1 METPSGT
8 QTLLGAEQPF
18 FVTRENMDDA
28 QSMSSA
34 TFAHGDLS
42 IGRYRRDRP
51 GLGLST
57 PNPPS
62 PSLMAVVI
70 LRPRPPHAGWR
81 DGRALDVPAL
91 GRGVLACLDLRE
103 SWTMDLSE
111 PFDSCHV
118 YIPLAAFDDIALE
131 NRLPPLERLHCPAT
145 AAVHDETM
153 LHLVQALDPALARPQ
168 EANRLFADHVFSAM
182 TIHLASTYGRLAGGP
197 SPSAGGG
204 ERAGRLSPRQLSRV
218 VELLRGEEVN
228 ELSLSELASHC
239 AMSRS
244 AFARAFRQT
253 TGLPPHR
260 WLLLN
265 RAKRA
270 RDLLE
275 RTETPLSQIALEC
288 GFADQSHLTRVF
300 SRAFQVSPGA
310 WRRQRR
316 D

>member
-8 QTLLGAEQPF
+8 QALLGAERPF
-18 FVTRENMDDA
+18 FATRESMDDA
-28 QSMSSA
+28 ESMSSA
-34 TFAHGDLS
+34 SFAQGDLS

-62 PSLMAVVI
+62 PSVMAVVI

-81 DGRALDVPAL
+81 DGRALDLPAL
-91 GRGVLACLDLRE
+91 GRGALACLDLRE

-118 YIPLAAFDDIALE
+118 YIPLTAFDDVARE
-131 NRLPPLERLHCPAT
+131 NRLPPIDGLDCPAT
-145 AAVHDETM
+145 AAHRDETM
-153 LHLVQALDPALARPQ
+153 LHLVQALGPALARPH
-168 EANRLFADHVFSAM
+168 EANRLFADHIFSAM
-182 TIHLASTYGRLAGGP
+182 TIHLASTYGRPAGEPG
-197 SPSAGGG
+197 AGSG

-218 VELLRGEEVN
+218 LELLHGDAAN
-228 ELSLSELASHC
+228 ELSLSELALHC

-244 AFARAFRQT
+244 TFARAFRQT

-260 WLLLN
+260 WLLLD
-265 RAKRA
+265 RARRA

-275 RTETPLSQIALEC
+275 RTETPVSQIALEC

-300 SRAFQVSPGA
+300 SRTFQVSPGA

-316 D
+316 I